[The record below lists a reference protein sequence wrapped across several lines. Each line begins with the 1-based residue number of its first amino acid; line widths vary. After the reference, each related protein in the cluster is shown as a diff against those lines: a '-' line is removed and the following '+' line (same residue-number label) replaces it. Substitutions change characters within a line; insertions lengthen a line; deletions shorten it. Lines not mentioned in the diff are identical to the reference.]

1 MGGHMKEQS
10 VERLMD
16 IILQMKIN
24 LAHVNETL
32 LQQTYEIREQLGDVF
47 DEEKRG
53 LDRCLNAVDESLQ
66 ECSAYISD
74 YQRLH
79 ANLTAMREK
88 LVQLGGDPGALP
100 AALPGEPVEN
110 IIAWRVQQL
119 KDRGKL

>member
-1 MGGHMKEQS
+1 MKEQS

-53 LDRCLNAVDESLQ
+53 LERCLNAFDERLE
-66 ECSAYISD
+66 ECVANIGGY
-74 YQRLH
+74 RLLH

-100 AALPGEPVEN
+100 PALPAEPVEN
-110 IIAWRVQQL
+110 IIAWRL
-119 KDRGKL
+119 RELRDKGKL

>member
-1 MGGHMKEQS
+1 MKEQS

-24 LAHVNETL
+24 IAHVNETL
-32 LQQTYEIREQLGDVF
+32 VQQTYEIREQLGDVF

-53 LDRCLNAVDESLQ
+53 LERCLNAIDEKLQ
-66 ECSAYISD
+66 GCSVYIAE

-88 LVQLGGDPGALP
+88 LVQLGGEPGALP
-100 AALPGEPVEN
+100 PALPMEPVEN
-110 IIAWRVQQL
+110 IIVWRLQQL
-119 KDRGKL
+119 KDKGRL